1 MEFNQWLKTQAI
13 KWTHIRWKNSSIHSS
28 NSIFQNFVFYLQT
41 TIPVTALIDGEG
53 HMTKTLNGPIQ
64 FGSIY

>member
-1 MEFNQWLKTQAI
+1 MAKDASNKMDSHWM
-13 KWTHIRWKNSSIHSS
+13 KNSSIHSS
-28 NSIFQNFVFYLQT
+28 NSIFQNYVFYLQT